1 MWPRFFD
8 TNSPPLQLNACVP
21 LCKTDGRLGHK
32 TNKDEFV
39 PRQVDKLSRVT
50 GVFAGSKFHF
60 ATTAYK
66 QTYFWGQTKMSGEAT
81 TYPKV
86 LHDLSGWQ
94 VRSLTAGATSTMLC
108 AGESV
113 VAWGPSPTCG
123 ELGFG
128 DGELRRGMVVKSS
141 AKPKLVDAMEG
152 ATTLDVRLGLQFSV
166 MVVARGDDA
175 GDAVLEKLATLEE
188 EDVAPPPR
196 AKSGGG
202 GGEKPAAAAGKKRAA
217 AAAKAKPAAK
227 SKARRR
233 K

>member
-1 MWPRFFD
+1 M
-8 TNSPPLQLNACVP
+8 
-21 LCKTDGRLGHK
+21 
-32 TNKDEFV
+32 
-39 PRQVDKLSRVT
+39 DKLSKVT
-50 GVFAGSKFHF
+50 SVYAGSKFHF

-81 TYPKV
+81 TYPKA

-94 VRSLTAGATSTMLC
+94 VRSLTCGATSAMLC

-128 DGELRRGMVVKSS
+128 DGELRRGAVVKSS
-141 AKPKLVDAMEG
+141 PKPKLVDAMEG
-152 ATTLDVRLGLQFSV
+152 ATTLDVRLGLSFSV
-166 MVVARGDDA
+166 LVVARGDDA

-188 EDVAPPPR
+188 EDAAP
-196 AKSGGG
+196 AESGKGGG
-202 GGEKPAAAAGKKRAA
+202 AGAGEKKAAPGKKRAA
-217 AAAKAKPAAK
+217 PAAKAKPAAK

>member
-1 MWPRFFD
+1 M
-8 TNSPPLQLNACVP
+8 
-21 LCKTDGRLGHK
+21 
-32 TNKDEFV
+32 
-39 PRQVDKLSRVT
+39 DKLSKVT
-50 GVFAGSKFHF
+50 SVHAGSRFHF

-86 LHDLSGWQ
+86 LHDLSGWE
-94 VRSLTAGATSTMLC
+94 VRGMTCGATSTMVC

-113 VAWGPSPTCG
+113 IAWGPSPTWG

-128 DGELRRGMVVKSS
+128 DGEKRRGLVVKTSP
-141 AKPKLVDAMEG
+141 KPKLVDALEG

-166 MVVARGDDA
+166 MVVVRDEA

-188 EDVAPPPR
+188 EEVAPVE
-196 AKSGGG
+196 SGGKEG
-202 GGEKPAAAAGKKRAA
+202 GKKAAPEKKAAAGKKRGAP
-217 AAAKAKPAAK
+217 AAKAKPAAK